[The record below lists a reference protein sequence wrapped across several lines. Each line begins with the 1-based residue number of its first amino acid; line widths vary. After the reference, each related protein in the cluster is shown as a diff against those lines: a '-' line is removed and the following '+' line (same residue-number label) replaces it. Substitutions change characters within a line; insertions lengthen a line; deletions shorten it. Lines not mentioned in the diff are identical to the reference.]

1 MEDKLKRGLPIGTE
15 DFGEIIE
22 QGSFYVDKTAFIE
35 EILKDNAKVKLFTRP
50 RRFGKTLTLS
60 MLRYF
65 FDIENK
71 NKNRELFSEL
81 YISNTEYIKYQ
92 GQYPVIFVTFKD
104 LKEDTWEECLKS
116 VKSLISDLYDKYSFI
131 RKNLDD
137 RNKKKFDKIF
147 YEEDGNYEK
156 GLLDI
161 SKYLYRYYGKRV
173 ILLIDEYDTPLI
185 NAYEKGFY
193 DKAISFFSTLYSSVL
208 KTNDYLQTGVLTGIL
223 KVVKEGIFSGLNNIE
238 VYTVLDE
245 HYSSFFGF
253 TEKEVEK
260 TVKEYGLADEI
271 AKVKKWYDG
280 YKFGNSEIYN
290 PWSILKYLKRGKT
303 ESYWINTASDLT
315 ILRLLKQANDSMFEG
330 LLNIFNGENSV
341 QQIDVSSEMNSMQ
354 DSQEIWRLMLFS
366 GYLTVDK
373 KIDEKTY
380 SLKLPN
386 YEVKSFFKEKF
397 LDYNYKENKG
407 LFKKMINALLLKDI
421 TKYEEILRKILL
433 NSMSYHDGAKEE
445 KFYHNL
451 ILGMLLYLDDKYSI
465 KSNIE
470 EGYGRTDVLM
480 FPLNKKVNPGFI
492 FEFKV
497 SEKGDDESMEKAV
510 NEALNQIKD
519 KEYEVEMQQHKVKDI
534 LNLGIAFNGKKVK
547 VKLG

>member
-15 DFGEIIE
+15 NFGEIIE

-81 YISNTEYIKYQ
+81 YISNSEYIKYQ

-193 DKAISFFSTLYSSVL
+193 DKAITFFSTLYSSVL

-341 QQIDVSSEMNSMQ
+341 QQIDVSSEMNNMQ
-354 DSQEIWRLMLFS
+354 DSQETWRLMLFS

-480 FPLNKKVNPGFI
+480 FPLNKKLNPGFI

>member
-1 MEDKLKRGLPIGTE
+1 MKRGLPIGTE

-35 EILKDNAKVKLFTRP
+35 EILKDSAKVKLFTRP

-65 FDIENK
+65 FNIENK
-71 NKNRELFSEL
+71 EENEKFFSEL
-81 YISNTEYIKYQ
+81 YISNSEYMKYQ
-92 GQYPVIFVTFKD
+92 GKYPVIFITLKD
-104 LKEDTWEECLKS
+104 LKHDTWKECFKGIKS
-116 VKSLISDLYDKYSFI
+116 VISDLYDGYSFI
-131 RKNLDD
+131 RESLDD

-161 SKYLYRYYGKRV
+161 SKYLYRYYDKKV
-173 ILLIDEYDTPLI
+173 ILLIDEYDAPLI

-193 DKAISFFSTLYSSVL
+193 DEAINFFSTLYSSVL
-208 KTNDYLQTGVLTGIL
+208 KTNDYLQMGVLTGIL

-238 VYTVLDE
+238 TYTVLDD
-245 HYSSFFGF
+245 HYSDAFGF

-260 TVKEYGLADEI
+260 AVREYGLTDEI
-271 AKVKKWYDG
+271 GEVKKWYNG
-280 YKFGNSEIYN
+280 YKFGNFEIYN
-290 PWSILKYLKRGKT
+290 PWSILKYLKNGKT

-315 ILRLLKQANDSMFEG
+315 ILRLLKEANESMFDG
-330 LLNIFNGENSV
+330 LLNIFNGKSSIQSIN
-341 QQIDVSSEMNSMQ
+341 ISSEMNNMQ
-354 DSQEIWRLMLFS
+354 NSQEIWQLMLFS
-366 GYLTVDK
+366 GYLTIDK
-373 KIDEKTY
+373 KIDEYTY

-397 LDYNYKENKG
+397 LEYNYTENKS

-421 TKYEEILRKILL
+421 DKYAELLQKILL

-451 ILGMLLYLDDKYSI
+451 ILGMLLYLDSEYSI

-480 FPLNKKVNPGFI
+480 FPLNKLKPGFI

-497 SEKGDDESMEKAV
+497 SETDDNKSMEKAAD
-510 NEALNQIKD
+510 EALNQIKD
-519 KEYEVEMQQHKVKDI
+519 RKYETEMKQKKVKDI
-534 LNLGIAFNGKKVK
+534 LHLEIAFNGKKVK

>member
-1 MEDKLKRGLPIGTE
+1 MKRGLPIGTE

-35 EILKDNAKVKLFTRP
+35 EILKDSAKVKLFTRP

-65 FDIENK
+65 FNIENK
-71 NKNRELFSEL
+71 EENEKFFSEL
-81 YISNTEYIKYQ
+81 YISNSEYMKYQ
-92 GQYPVIFVTFKD
+92 GKYPVIFITLKD
-104 LKEDTWEECLKS
+104 LKHDTWKECLKGIKS
-116 VKSLISDLYDKYSFI
+116 VISDLYDGYSFI
-131 RKNLDD
+131 RESLDD

-161 SKYLYRYYGKRV
+161 SKYLYRYYNKKV
-173 ILLIDEYDTPLI
+173 ILLIDEYDAPLI

-193 DKAISFFSTLYSSVL
+193 DEAINFFSTLYSSVL
-208 KTNDYLQTGVLTGIL
+208 KTNDYLQMGVLTGIL

-238 VYTVLDE
+238 TYTVLDD
-245 HYSSFFGF
+245 HYSDAFGF

-260 TVKEYGLADEI
+260 AVREYGLKDEI
-271 AKVKKWYDG
+271 GEVKKWYNG
-280 YKFGNSEIYN
+280 YKFGNFEIYN
-290 PWSILKYLKRGKT
+290 PWSILKYLKNGKT

-315 ILRLLKQANDSMFEG
+315 ILRLLKEANESMFDG
-330 LLNIFNGENSV
+330 LLNIFNGKSSIQSIN
-341 QQIDVSSEMNSMQ
+341 VSSEMNNMQ
-354 DSQEIWRLMLFS
+354 NSQEIWQLMLFS
-366 GYLTVDK
+366 GYLTIDK
-373 KIDEKTY
+373 KIDEYTY

-397 LDYNYKENKG
+397 LEYNYTENKS

-421 TKYEEILRKILL
+421 DKYAELLQKILL

-451 ILGMLLYLDDKYSI
+451 ILGMLLYLDSEYSI
-465 KSNIE
+465 KSNKRQKI
-470 EGYGRTDVLM
+470 
-480 FPLNKKVNPGFI
+480 
-492 FEFKV
+492 
-497 SEKGDDESMEKAV
+497 
-510 NEALNQIKD
+510 
-519 KEYEVEMQQHKVKDI
+519 
-534 LNLGIAFNGKKVK
+534 
-547 VKLG
+547 

>member
-193 DKAISFFSTLYSSVL
+193 DKAITFFSTLYSSVL

-341 QQIDVSSEMNSMQ
+341 QQIDVSSEMNNMQ

-480 FPLNKKVNPGFI
+480 FPLNKKLNPGFI

>member
-92 GQYPVIFVTFKD
+92 GQYSVIFVTFKD

-480 FPLNKKVNPGFI
+480 FPLNKKLNPGFI

>member
-15 DFGEIIE
+15 NFGEIIE

-341 QQIDVSSEMNSMQ
+341 QQIDVSSEMNNMQ

-519 KEYEVEMQQHKVKDI
+519 KEYEVEMQQHKVRDI

>member
-1 MEDKLKRGLPIGTE
+1 
-15 DFGEIIE
+15 
-22 QGSFYVDKTAFIE
+22 
-35 EILKDNAKVKLFTRP
+35 
-50 RRFGKTLTLS
+50 
-60 MLRYF
+60 
-65 FDIENK
+65 
-71 NKNRELFSEL
+71 
-81 YISNTEYIKYQ
+81 ISNTEYIKYQ

-341 QQIDVSSEMNSMQ
+341 QQIDVSSEMNNMQ

-519 KEYEVEMQQHKVKDI
+519 KEYEVEMQQHKVRDI

>member
-341 QQIDVSSEMNSMQ
+341 QQIDVSSEMNNMQ

-519 KEYEVEMQQHKVKDI
+519 KEYEVEMQQHKVRDI

>member
-1 MEDKLKRGLPIGTE
+1 MEGKLKRGLPIGTE

-81 YISNTEYIKYQ
+81 YISNSEYIKYQ
-92 GQYPVIFVTFKD
+92 RQYPVIFVTFKD

-131 RKNLDD
+131 RKSLDD
-137 RNKKKFDKIF
+137 KNKKKFDKIF

-193 DKAISFFSTLYSSVL
+193 DKAITFFSTLYSSVL
-208 KTNDYLQTGVLTGIL
+208 KTNDYLQTGVLTRIL

-341 QQIDVSSEMNSMQ
+341 QQIDMSSEMNNMQ
-354 DSQEIWRLMLFS
+354 DSQKIWRLMLFS

-373 KIDEKTY
+373 KIDEKIY

-397 LDYNYKENKG
+397 LDYNYKENKS

-421 TKYEEILRKILL
+421 TKYEEILQKILL
-433 NSMSYHDGAKEE
+433 NSMSYHDGTKEE

-497 SEKGDDESMEKAV
+497 SEKGDDESMGKAV

>member
-81 YISNTEYIKYQ
+81 YISNSEYIKYQ

-193 DKAISFFSTLYSSVL
+193 DKAITFFSTLYSSVL

-238 VYTVLDE
+238 VYTVFDE

-480 FPLNKKVNPGFI
+480 FPLNKKLNPGFI

>member
-15 DFGEIIE
+15 NFGEIIE

-81 YISNTEYIKYQ
+81 YISNSEYIKYQ

-193 DKAISFFSTLYSSVL
+193 DKAITFFSTLYSSVL

-341 QQIDVSSEMNSMQ
+341 QQIDVSSEMNNMQ

-519 KEYEVEMQQHKVKDI
+519 KEYEVEMQQHKVRDI

>member
-1 MEDKLKRGLPIGTE
+1 MKRGLPIGTE

-35 EILKDNAKVKLFTRP
+35 EILRDSAKVKLFTRP

-65 FDIENK
+65 FNIENK
-71 NKNRELFSEL
+71 EENEEFFSEL
-81 YISNTEYIKYQ
+81 YISNSEYMKYQ
-92 GQYPVIFVTFKD
+92 GKYPVIFITLKD
-104 LKEDTWEECLKS
+104 LKHDTWKECLKGIKS
-116 VKSLISDLYDKYSFI
+116 VISDLYDGYSFI
-131 RKNLDD
+131 RESLDD

-161 SKYLYRYYGKRV
+161 SKYLYRYYNKKV
-173 ILLIDEYDTPLI
+173 ILLIDEYDAPLI

-193 DKAISFFSTLYSSVL
+193 DEAINFFSTLYSSVL
-208 KTNDYLQTGVLTGIL
+208 KTNDYLQMGVLTGIL

-238 VYTVLDE
+238 IYTVLDD
-245 HYSSFFGF
+245 HYSDAFGF

-260 TVKEYGLADEI
+260 AVREYGLTDEI
-271 AKVKKWYDG
+271 GEVKKWYNG
-280 YKFGNSEIYN
+280 YKFGNFEIYN
-290 PWSILKYLKRGKT
+290 PWSILKYLKNGKT

-315 ILRLLKQANDSMFEG
+315 ILRLLKEANESMFDG
-330 LLNIFNGENSV
+330 LLNIFNGKSSIQSIN
-341 QQIDVSSEMNSMQ
+341 ISSEMNNMQ
-354 DSQEIWRLMLFS
+354 NSQEIWQLMLFS
-366 GYLTVDK
+366 GYLTIDK
-373 KIDEKTY
+373 KIDEYMY

-397 LDYNYKENKG
+397 LEYNYTENKS

-421 TKYEEILRKILL
+421 DKYTELLQKILL

-451 ILGMLLYLDDKYSI
+451 ILGMLLYLDSEYSI

-480 FPLNKKVNPGFI
+480 FPLNKLKPGFI
-492 FEFKV
+492 FEFKI
-497 SEKGDDESMEKAV
+497 SEIDNNKSMEKAAD
-510 NEALNQIKD
+510 EALNQIKD
-519 KEYEVEMQQHKVKDI
+519 RKYETEMKQRKVKDI
-534 LNLGIAFNGKKVK
+534 LHLGIAFNGKKVK

>member
-15 DFGEIIE
+15 NFGEIIE

-81 YISNTEYIKYQ
+81 YISNSEYIKYQ

-131 RKNLDD
+131 RKSLDD
-137 RNKKKFDKIF
+137 KNKKKFDKIF

-193 DKAISFFSTLYSSVL
+193 DKAITFFSTLYSSVL

-341 QQIDVSSEMNSMQ
+341 QQIDVSSEMNNMQ

-373 KIDEKTY
+373 KIDEKIY

-386 YEVKSFFKEKF
+386 VKSFFKEKF
-397 LDYNYKENKG
+397 LDYNYKENKS

-519 KEYEVEMQQHKVKDI
+519 KEYEVEMQQHKVRDI

>member
-480 FPLNKKVNPGFI
+480 FPLNKKLNPGFI

>member
-15 DFGEIIE
+15 NFGEIIE

-81 YISNTEYIKYQ
+81 YISNSEYIKYQ

-193 DKAISFFSTLYSSVL
+193 DKAITFFSTLYSSVL

-480 FPLNKKVNPGFI
+480 FPLNKKLNPGFI

>member
-81 YISNTEYIKYQ
+81 YISNSEYIKYQ
-92 GQYPVIFVTFKD
+92 GQYPVLFVTFKD

-193 DKAISFFSTLYSSVL
+193 DKAITFFSTLYSSVL

-341 QQIDVSSEMNSMQ
+341 QQIDVSSEMNNMQ
-354 DSQEIWRLMLFS
+354 DSQETWRLMLFS

-421 TKYEEILRKILL
+421 TKYEEILRKISL

-480 FPLNKKVNPGFI
+480 FPLNKKLNPGFI

>member
-1 MEDKLKRGLPIGTE
+1 MKRGLPIGTE

-35 EILKDNAKVKLFTRP
+35 EILKDSAKVKLFTRP

-65 FDIENK
+65 FNIENK
-71 NKNRELFSEL
+71 EENEKFFSEL
-81 YISNTEYIKYQ
+81 YISNSEYMKYQ
-92 GQYPVIFVTFKD
+92 GKYPVIFITLKD
-104 LKEDTWEECLKS
+104 LKHDTWKECLKGIKS
-116 VKSLISDLYDKYSFI
+116 VISDLYDGYSFI
-131 RKNLDD
+131 RESLDN

-161 SKYLYRYYGKRV
+161 SKYLYRYYNKKV
-173 ILLIDEYDTPLI
+173 ILLIDEYDAPLI

-193 DKAISFFSTLYSSVL
+193 DEAINFFSTLYSSVL
-208 KTNDYLQTGVLTGIL
+208 KTNDYLQMGVLTGIL

-238 VYTVLDE
+238 TYTVLDD
-245 HYSSFFGF
+245 HYSDAFGF
-253 TEKEVEK
+253 TEQEVEK
-260 TVKEYGLADEI
+260 AVREYGLKDEI
-271 AKVKKWYDG
+271 GEVKKWYNG
-280 YKFGNSEIYN
+280 YKFGNFEIYN
-290 PWSILKYLKRGKT
+290 PWSILKYLKNGKT

-315 ILRLLKQANDSMFEG
+315 ILRLLKEANESMFDG
-330 LLNIFNGENSV
+330 LLNIFNGKSSIQSIN
-341 QQIDVSSEMNSMQ
+341 VSSEMNNMQ
-354 DSQEIWRLMLFS
+354 NSQEIWQLMLFS
-366 GYLTVDK
+366 GYLTIDK
-373 KIDEKTY
+373 KIDEYTY

-397 LDYNYKENKG
+397 LEYNYTENKS

-421 TKYEEILRKILL
+421 DKYAELLQKILL
-433 NSMSYHDGAKEE
+433 SSMSYHDGAKEE

-451 ILGMLLYLDDKYSI
+451 ILGMLLYLDSEYSI

-480 FPLNKKVNPGFI
+480 FPLNKLKPGFI

-497 SEKGDDESMEKAV
+497 SETYDNKSMEKAAD
-510 NEALNQIKD
+510 EALNQIKD
-519 KEYEVEMQQHKVKDI
+519 RNET
-534 LNLGIAFNGKKVK
+534 KKSK
-547 VKLG
+547 GYFTFRNSI

>member
-81 YISNTEYIKYQ
+81 YISNSEYIKYQ

-193 DKAISFFSTLYSSVL
+193 DKAITFFSTLYSSVL

-341 QQIDVSSEMNSMQ
+341 QQIDVSSEMNNMQ

-373 KIDEKTY
+373 KIDEKIY

-397 LDYNYKENKG
+397 LDYNYKENKS

-421 TKYEEILRKILL
+421 TKYEEILQKILL

>member
-208 KTNDYLQTGVLTGIL
+208 KTNDYLQTGVLTRIL

-341 QQIDVSSEMNSMQ
+341 QQIDVSSEMNNMQ

-519 KEYEVEMQQHKVKDI
+519 KEYEVEMQQHKVRDI

>member
-15 DFGEIIE
+15 NFGEIIE

-81 YISNTEYIKYQ
+81 YISNSEYIKYQ

-193 DKAISFFSTLYSSVL
+193 DKAITFFSTLYSSVL

-341 QQIDVSSEMNSMQ
+341 QQIDVSSEMNNMQ
-354 DSQEIWRLMLFS
+354 DSQETWRLMLFS

-397 LDYNYKENKG
+397 LDYNSKENKG

-480 FPLNKKVNPGFI
+480 FPLNKKLNPGFI

>member
-341 QQIDVSSEMNSMQ
+341 QQIDVSSEMNNMQ

>member
-1 MEDKLKRGLPIGTE
+1 MENKLKRGLPIGTE

-22 QGSFYVDKTAFIE
+22 EGSLYIDKTVFIE

-71 NKNRELFSEL
+71 DKNRKLFSEL
-81 YISNTEYIKYQ
+81 YISNSEYMKYQ
-92 GQYPVIFVTFKD
+92 GKNPVIFVTFKD
-104 LKEDTWEECLKS
+104 LKQDTWEECFESL
-116 VKSLISDLYDKYSFI
+116 KSLISDIYDEYSFI
-131 RKNLDD
+131 RESLDD
-137 RNKKKFDKIF
+137 RNKKKFNKIF

-161 SKYLYRYYGKRV
+161 SKYLYRYYGKKV
-173 ILLIDEYDTPLI
+173 ILLIDEYDAPLI

-193 DKAISFFSTLYSSVL
+193 DKAINFFSTFYSSVL

-245 HYSSFFGF
+245 HYSNFFGF
-253 TEKEVEK
+253 TEEEVEK
-260 TVKEYGLADEI
+260 AAREYGLTDEI
-271 AKVKKWYDG
+271 LEVKKWYNG
-280 YKFGNSEIYN
+280 YRFGNSEIYN
-290 PWSILKYLKRGKT
+290 PWSILKYLKRRKT
-303 ESYWINTASDLT
+303 GSYWINTASDLT
-315 ILRLLKQANDSMFEG
+315 ILRLMKEANDSMFEG
-330 LLNIFNGENSV
+330 LINIFNGKNSI
-341 QQIDVSSEMNSMQ
+341 QQIDISSEMNNMQ
-354 DSQEIWRLMLFS
+354 DSQEIWQLMLFS
-366 GYLTVDK
+366 GYLTIDK
-373 KIDEKTY
+373 KIDEQTY

-386 YEVKSFFKEKF
+386 YEVKSFFKGKF

-421 TKYEEILRKILL
+421 TKYAEILQKILL

-451 ILGMLLYLDDKYSI
+451 ILGMLLYLDNEYSI

-480 FPLNKKVNPGFI
+480 FPLNKLQPGFI

-497 SEKGDDESMEKAV
+497 AEKGDDKSMERAA
-510 NEALNQIKD
+510 NDALNQIKY
-519 KEYEVEMQQHKVKDI
+519 KKYGIEMEQHKIKKI
-534 LNLGIAFNGKKVK
+534 LYLGIAFNGKKVK